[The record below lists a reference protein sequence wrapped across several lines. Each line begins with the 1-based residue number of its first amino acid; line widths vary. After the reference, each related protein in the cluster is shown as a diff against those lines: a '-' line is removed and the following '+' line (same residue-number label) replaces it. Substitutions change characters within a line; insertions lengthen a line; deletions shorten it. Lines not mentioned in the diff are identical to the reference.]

1 MTGRPLLDQ
10 ALTETITGRRA
21 LLKGAGLAGAGLA
34 GIAAGG
40 LLLPGR
46 ARAASTLTVG
56 WVYVGPKNDF
66 GFNQAHHEAV
76 EALRST
82 PGLQVLEEENVP
94 ETVAVEQTMES
105 MINFDGAQ
113 LLFLDSFGY
122 FDHMIKVAPKYPHV
136 QFRHQGLLWTPSDP
150 PNTGSYFGY
159 ISEALYGCGVASAMA
174 SKTGKLGFIAAKP
187 IPAVLRSINSFTLG
201 ARSVNPNITV
211 QLIFTGGWSVPVKEA
226 EATNSLAD
234 NGVDGVACHIDNLK
248 VVLQTADQRGIH
260 SCGLNVDQRALAPK
274 GYLTGALY
282 NWKVPYGEM
291 IMDAMGGKPIPHVL
305 KGGFAENFVRMGPFG
320 TAASPAV
327 RSAVTTAAAELASGK
342 RFVFSGPL
350 KDNRGNVILASGQ
363 HFEVDNAS
371 LSSMNYLVEGVNGSI
386 S

>member
-1 MTGRPLLDQ
+1 MTGRSLLNQ
-10 ALTETITGRRA
+10 ALTETTTGRRA
-21 LLKGAGLAGAGLA
+21 VLKGAGLAAGS
-34 GIAAGG
+34 

-46 ARAASTLTVG
+46 ARAAATLTVG

-76 EALRST
+76 EALKSM
-82 PGLQVLEEENVP
+82 PGLKVLEEENVP

-122 FDHMIKVAPKYPHV
+122 FDHMIKVAPKYPNV
-136 QFRHQGLLWTPSDP
+136 QFRHQGLLWKPSDP
-150 PNTGSYFGY
+150 ANTGSYFGY

-260 SCGLNVDQRALAPK
+260 SCGLNVDQQALAPK

-291 IMDAMGGKPIPHVL
+291 IMDAMAGKPIPHVL
-305 KGGFAENFVRMGPFG
+305 KGGFAEGFVRMGPFG
-320 TAASPAV
+320 SAASPAV
-327 RSAVTTAAAELASGK
+327 QAAVTTAAAELASGK

-350 KDNRGNVILASGQ
+350 KDNKGNVILAAGQ
-363 HFEVDNAS
+363 HLEVADAS
-371 LSSMNYLVEGVNGSI
+371 LASMNYLVEGVNGSI

>member
-1 MTGRPLLDQ
+1 MTGRPLLNQ

-21 LLKGAGLAGAGLA
+21 ILKGAGLAS
-34 GIAAGG
+34 IAASG

-56 WVYVGPKNDF
+56 WIYVGPKNDF

-76 EALRST
+76 EALKST
-82 PGLQVLEEENVP
+82 PGLKVLEEENVP

-136 QFRHQGLLWTPSDP
+136 QFRHQGLLWKPSDP
-150 PNTGSYFGY
+150 ANTGSYFGY

-260 SCGLNVDQRALAPK
+260 SCGLNVDQQALAPK

-291 IMDAMGGKPIPHVL
+291 IKDAMGGTPVPHVL
-305 KGGFAENFVRMGPFG
+305 KGGFAEGFVRMGPFG
-320 TAASPAV
+320 PAASPAV
-327 RSAVTTAAAELASGK
+327 QAAVTKAAAELASGK
-342 RFVFSGPL
+342 RYVFSGPL
-350 KDNRGNVILASGQ
+350 KDNKGNVILAAGQ
-363 HFEVDNAS
+363 HLEVADAS
-371 LSSMNYLVEGVNGSI
+371 LSSMNYLVEGVNGTI

>member
-1 MTGRPLLDQ
+1 MTGRPLLTQ
-10 ALTETITGRRA
+10 ALTETPTGRRT
-21 LLKGAGLAGAGLA
+21 LLKGAGLAT
-34 GIAAGG
+34 IAVSG

-56 WVYVGPKNDF
+56 WIYVGPKNDF

-76 EALRST
+76 EALKST
-82 PGLQVLEEENVP
+82 PGLKVLEEENVP

-122 FDHMIKVAPKYPHV
+122 FDHMIKVAPKYPNV
-136 QFRHQGLLWTPSDP
+136 VFRHQGLLWKPSDP

-159 ISEALYGCGVASAMA
+159 ISEALYGCGVALAMA

-201 ARSVNPNITV
+201 ARSVNPNIKV

-260 SCGLNVDQRALAPK
+260 SCGLNVDQQALAPK

-282 NWKVPYGEM
+282 NWKVPYGQM
-291 IMDAMGGKPIPHVL
+291 IADAMGGTPIPHIL
-305 KGGFAENFVRMGPFG
+305 HGGFAEGYVRMGPFG
-320 TAASPAV
+320 PAASPAV
-327 RSAVTTAAAELASGK
+327 RAAVNTAAAELASGK

-350 KDNRGNVILASGQ
+350 KDNKGNVILAAGQ
-363 HFEVDNAS
+363 RLDVADPS
-371 LSSMNYLVEGVNGSI
+371 LGSMDYLVEGVSGSI